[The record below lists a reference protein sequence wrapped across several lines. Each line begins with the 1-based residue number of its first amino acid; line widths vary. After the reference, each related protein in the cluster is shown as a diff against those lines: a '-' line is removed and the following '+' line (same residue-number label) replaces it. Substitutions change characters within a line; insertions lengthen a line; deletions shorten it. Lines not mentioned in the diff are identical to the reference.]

1 MLGLAGRNEV
11 YMMSNCICPGENITY
26 FCSISSDGF
35 TVWSGTVMESNC
47 MIVLP
52 HNEFASN
59 NSVAYC
65 NNRAVV
71 GRGVSQEND
80 CYTST
85 LSIPATPDLEGRTI
99 VCQLDNVIVTTINTT
114 TLSLTR
120 GMVILIFCV
129 RIQRH

>member
-1 MLGLAGRNEV
+1 
-11 YMMSNCICPGENITY
+11 
-26 FCSISSDGF
+26 
-35 TVWSGTVMESNC
+35 MESGC

-52 HNEFASN
+52 HNEFASS

-85 LSIPATPDLEGRTI
+85 LSLAATPDLEGRTI
-99 VCQLDNVIVTTINTT
+99 VCQLDNVTVTTINTT
-114 TLSLTR
+114 TLFLTR
-120 GMVILIFCV
+120 GML
-129 RIQRH
+129 